1 MGPVVSVPSRRADDT
16 EGMRSTKV
24 PPLVLASGST
34 ARLRLLRDAGFDP
47 EVIVSGVGEETEIM
61 ETAAA
66 VVELAERKAASV
78 AGRCPEKLVLGC
90 DSMLDLAGD
99 SFGKPASAGEATDV
113 WRRLS
118 GREGILHT
126 GHCLIDTRTDRRV
139 SRLAST
145 LVRFGSPSEEEI
157 DAYVASGEPLAL
169 AGAFSIDGRA
179 APFIEGITGD
189 AGNVIGLSL
198 PLLRRMLAD
207 VDVRLI
213 DLWRGA
219 TS

>member
-1 MGPVVSVPSRRADDT
+1 MRSISVPT
-16 EGMRSTKV
+16 
-24 PPLVLASGST
+24 LVLASGST

-47 EVIVSGVGEETEIM
+47 EVVVSGVGEETEDIP
-61 ETAAA
+61 TAVA
-66 VVELAERKAASV
+66 VVELAERKALSV
-78 AGRCPEKLVLGC
+78 AGRCPESLVLGC
-90 DSMLDLAGD
+90 DSMLDLDGA
-99 SFGKPASAGEATDV
+99 SLGKPASATEATDM

-118 GREGILHT
+118 GSEGVLHT
-126 GHCLIDTRTDRRV
+126 GHCLIDTRTSRRI

-145 LVRFGSPSEEEI
+145 LVRFGTPSEEEI
-157 DAYVASGEPLAL
+157 EAYVASGEPLAL

-179 APFIEGITGD
+179 APFVDGITGD

-198 PLLRRMLAD
+198 PLLRHMLAE

-219 TS
+219 TA